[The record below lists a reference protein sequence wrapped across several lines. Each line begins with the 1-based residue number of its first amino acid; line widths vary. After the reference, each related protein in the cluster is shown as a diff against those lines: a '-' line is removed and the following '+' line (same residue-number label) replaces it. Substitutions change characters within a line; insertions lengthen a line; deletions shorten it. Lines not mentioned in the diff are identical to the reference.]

1 MERLTQ
7 YPLVVR
13 GLADVKRSLPVVVLS
28 LCLAGCAGGTSAWN
42 SSKTERLSDTVV
54 DVLPVYGSNKPWI
67 SFDEAGDRD
76 PEGFKIS
83 LYLIDGET
91 KQGAFGDGNVVVEMY
106 TVDPRPDGRIE
117 RTLAKSWRFGPHD
130 APRGRKPTAL
140 GWGYLLHLDWRP
152 GDYAGRVIEVAV
164 VYERTDGRVV
174 RSVTKQLR
182 VPRSSRDRRIP
193 LAASPRP

>member
-1 MERLTQ
+1 MNRLAE
-7 YPLVVR
+7 YALVVR
-13 GLADVKRSLPVVVLS
+13 GLTDMKRSLPLI
-28 LCLAGCAGGTSAWN
+28 LLPLYLAGCLGGAPGWEASQTA
-42 SSKTERLSDTVV
+42 RLSDTVV
-54 DVLPVYGSNKPWI
+54 DVLPIYGAKPWI